1 MSETDAITDGDA
13 EPGVYEIR
21 IEGHL
26 PDRWTAGFAG
36 LTLTR
41 EDDGATL
48 FRGPLVD
55 QAALYGLLRRLRD
68 CGLPL
73 ISVNRIASRQ
83 AREPEGEQ

>member
-1 MSETDAITDGDA
+1 MSETNAVTGDDA

-21 IEGHL
+21 IKGHL
-26 PDRWTAGFAG
+26 PDRWAAGFAG

-55 QAALYGLLRRLRD
+55 QAALYGLLRKLRD

-73 ISVNRIASRQ
+73 ISVNRIASR
-83 AREPEGEQ
+83 RPPEPDVAP